1 MPSTNIYEMNNNFV
15 NENFLKHDLA
25 TTFILIITHS
35 ILYL

>member
-25 TTFILIITHS
+25 TIYFD
-35 ILYL
+35 YNA